1 MWCIVP
7 AAGSGRRFGS
17 ALPKQYQP
25 LLGRP
30 VLRWTLERLAAHAAV
45 DGLVVALAAD
55 DPHWPGWQEVLGKPV
70 RTVVGGAERADSV
83 LAGLRWLAT
92 CPGAGDWVMVHDAAR
107 PCVRADDLDR
117 LVAAATTD
125 AVGAILA
132 GRVRDTLKRDGGG
145 GRIAATI
152 PRETA
157 WRAFTPQIV
166 RRTLL
171 QQGLEENESGTRG
184 FTDEASVL
192 EASGHFPLLVEG
204 SDDNL
209 KITSSSDLGLAESL
223 LKAQLARE

>member
-17 ALPKQYQP
+17 TLPKQYQP

-30 VLRWTLERLAAHAAV
+30 MLLWTLERVAAHPAV
-45 DGLVVALAAD
+45 RGLVVALAAD
-55 DPHWPGWQEVLGKPV
+55 DPHWPGLDRLAGKPL
-70 RTVVGGAERADSV
+70 RTVTGGAERADSV
-83 LAGLRWLAT
+83 LAGLRWLASR
-92 CPGAGDWVMVHDAAR
+92 PDAGDYVMVHDAAR
-107 PCVRADDLDR
+107 PCVRREDLDR
-117 LVAAATTD
+117 LVAAATAD
-125 AVGAILA
+125 PSGAILA
-132 GRVRDTLKRDGGG
+132 GRVRDTLKRDAGD

-157 WRAFTPQIV
+157 WRAYTPQIV

-171 QQGLEENESGTRG
+171 QQGLEENESRTKV

-209 KITSSSDLGLAESL
+209 KVTSGADLALAEGIL
-223 LKAQLARE
+223 RAQGVV